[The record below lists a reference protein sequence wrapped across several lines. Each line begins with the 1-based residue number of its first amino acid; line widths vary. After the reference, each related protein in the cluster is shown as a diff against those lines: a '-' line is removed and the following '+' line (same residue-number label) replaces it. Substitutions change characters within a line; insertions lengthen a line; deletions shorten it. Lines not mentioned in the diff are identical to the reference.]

1 MTDRAT
7 FTRFEDSTKAEWDN
21 IMQCM
26 KHTQSLVP
34 DRILEQLRHLAS
46 DDGGFPVSRLEHSL
60 QTATRAMRG
69 GEKMSTSRVPSST
82 TSATLCLR
90 TTTQPL
96 PPPLSSRSSAKQITG
111 WLNTTAFSRAITSGI
126 TLV

>member
-34 DRILEQLRHLAS
+34 DRILEQLRHLES
-46 DDGGFPVSRLEHSL
+46 DHGGFPVSRLEHSL
-60 QTATRAMRG
+60 QTATRAMRC
-69 GEKMSTSRVPSST
+69 GEKDEYVACALIHDIGDLSYMIETHTKDTALLARADALLERRQAQER
-82 TSATLCLR
+82 AT
-90 TTTQPL
+90 P
-96 PPPLSSRSSAKQITG
+96 
-111 WLNTTAFSRAITSGI
+111 
-126 TLV
+126 